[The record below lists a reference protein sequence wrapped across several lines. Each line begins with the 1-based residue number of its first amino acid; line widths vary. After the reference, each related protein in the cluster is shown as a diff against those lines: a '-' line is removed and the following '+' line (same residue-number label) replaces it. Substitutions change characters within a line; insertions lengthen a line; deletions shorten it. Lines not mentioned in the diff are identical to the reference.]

1 MVSDFQRFI
10 YILETDRNGQ
20 MFANLLAELLKA
32 PVMPRQEH
40 LKLRVV
46 LQLVNMFDF
55 KAVIFN
61 HNPDV
66 SQSEISLEEYVNENN
81 ISEDDDFQKIVE
93 RQVKQGYTIRF
104 ENRENEDS
112 NPRTFAYPTVK

>member
-1 MVSDFQRFI
+1 MVSDFQQFI

-20 MFANLLAELLKA
+20 TFANLLAELLNN
-32 PVMPRQEH
+32 PVMPRQER

-46 LQLVNMFDF
+46 LQLVDMLGF

-61 HNPDV
+61 HDPDV
-66 SQSEISLEEYVNENN
+66 NQPEISLEEYVNKNN
-81 ISEDDDFQKIVE
+81 ISEDEDFQKFVE
-93 RQVKQGYTIRF
+93 RHVKQGYTIRF

>member
-81 ISEDDDFQKIVE
+81 ISEDDDFQKFVE